1 MQNFWQICESKEF
14 TDAGLQKYVK
24 RKKLSAKRSELTVVW
39 LKTRVARSYSK
50 VTCRHLRFLRYSL
63 AATAFSGGVYLAA
76 SGDCNRV
83 IISQVMM
90 IVKVNL
96 RRGLWPGRE
105 SGRPEA
111 IMARADD
118 EAIGGQPFY
127 PEGSAEFRCREI
139 SQTHSWSRQ
148 AEPVVWV
155 SLNRLA
161 SIPVVLDVKAHG
173 LEDAFL
179 GCLNRFAETVNT
191 GKIVAISEVSLFP
204 RVRP

>member
-1 MQNFWQICESKEF
+1 
-14 TDAGLQKYVK
+14 
-24 RKKLSAKRSELTVVW
+24 
-39 LKTRVARSYSK
+39 
-50 VTCRHLRFLRYSL
+50 
-63 AATAFSGGVYLAA
+63 
-76 SGDCNRV
+76 
-83 IISQVMM
+83 
-90 IVKVNL
+90 
-96 RRGLWPGRE
+96 
-105 SGRPEA
+105 
-111 IMARADD
+111 MARADD

-179 GCLNRFAETVNT
+179 GCLNRFAEAVNT
-191 GKIVAISEVSLFP
+191 GKIIAVGEVLLSLAFNGNGVAVESHARCKLTMHTRKFAIRRREEESCGDW
-204 RVRP
+204 